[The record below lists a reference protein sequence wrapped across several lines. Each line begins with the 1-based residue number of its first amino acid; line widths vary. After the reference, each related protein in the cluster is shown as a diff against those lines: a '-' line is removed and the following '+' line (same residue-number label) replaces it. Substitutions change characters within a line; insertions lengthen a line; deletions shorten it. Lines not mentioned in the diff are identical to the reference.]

1 MLLYKVELAFEFTRH
16 HDAHRQ
22 AACASHAQPRTRIAP
37 ASLGVQ
43 PRSRADHLTHMHGA
57 CRCIF
62 DIDGIDLGPERRA
75 YLEHGAERVWEV
87 NAQGSIPYVPYL
99 RAPYYVWI
107 GRKPTSGHAP
117 HEARAEAPALFPPTF
132 LYSQSWEDP
141 APDMKVFNINDKDV
155 CLTLTSG
162 GCNSLNLVRRSL
174 SRSCSALCVW
184 Q

>member
-1 MLLYKVELAFEFTRH
+1 MC
-16 HDAHRQ
+16 Q
-22 AACASHAQPRTRIAP
+22 
-37 ASLGVQ
+37 
-43 PRSRADHLTHMHGA
+43 RAR
-57 CRCIF
+57 RCIF

-87 NAQGSIPYVPYL
+87 NSQGSIPYVPYL

-117 HEARAEAPALFPPTF
+117 HEAKVEAPALFPPTF

-141 APDMKVFNINDKDV
+141 APDMKVFNLCDKDV

-162 GCNSLNLVRRSL
+162 GCNSLNLVRSL
-174 SRSCSALCVW
+174 QSGALRLRMVAIGCLQAWVSV
-184 Q
+184 